1 MILSTVKKYFFS
13 EILYLLN
20 KRIILFI
27 NVLSL
32 FSISNAQESSTLFF
46 MHTLPQSNL
55 TNPAVQI
62 PCKVF
67 VGMPLLSS
75 IHFNYTNSY
84 FSYNDII
91 VHTPDDSLK
100 INVDHFNT
108 KPGTRQDIALELH
121 VSLINFGFLYKN
133 YYFNFNLSDKVDAG
147 IVYPTNWA
155 RLILKG
161 NKDFIGQ
168 TMDLGN
174 TAVSATYYREWAF
187 GVSKIIN
194 DKLTLGAKVKLLFGK
209 GNIST
214 SRSDLNLYTA
224 DPVYYLTGASDAKI
238 NASPLLI
245 NLDPTGK
252 INSIDIP
259 NSKNPLA
266 LILNSRNKGL
276 AFDFGTIFKYNERIT
291 LSGSILDLGFIRWVY
306 YPVEVS
312 NRNSFTYRG
321 VTNFLSIRSF
331 ENIKQ
336 MLDSIQTVFNF
347 QTNTAS
353 YTTFLSPKIY
363 LGGTYDITRNLN
375 AGLLSRSIL
384 YNGKFQSSL
393 TASINARY
401 KNYLAAT
408 ISWSYMNNTI
418 NNIGGGLSL
427 RSPNFGFYIIS
438 DNVYGAFKYKSARLI
453 NIRFGF
459 NFLFGCASCDRLVEK
474 PSNKKGCAIYREAE
488 NKKQR
493 FLLWKKKMK
502 KNDKK

>member
-1 MILSTVKKYFFS
+1 MH
-13 EILYLLN
+13 
-20 KRIILFI
+20 
-27 NVLSL
+27 
-32 FSISNAQESSTLFF
+32 SI
-46 MHTLPQSNL
+46 PQSNL

-75 IHFNYTNSY
+75 IHFNYANSY

-91 VHTPDDSLK
+91 VHTPDDSLR

-108 KPGTRQDIALELH
+108 KPGTRQDLAIELH
-121 VSLINFGFLYKN
+121 ISLINFGFLYKN

-147 IVYPTNWA
+147 FVYPTNWA

-161 NKDFIGQ
+161 NRDFIGQ
-168 TMDLGN
+168 TMDLGR
-174 TAVSATYYREWAF
+174 AGVSATYYREWAF

-194 DKLTLGAKVKLLFGK
+194 YRLTLGAKAKLLFGK

-214 SRSDLNLYTA
+214 SRSDLSLYTA
-224 DPVYYLTGASDAKI
+224 NPGYYLTATSDAMI
-238 NASPLLI
+238 NASPLLL
-245 NLDPTGK
+245 NMSPTGI
-252 INSIDIP
+252 INSISVP
-259 NSKNPLA
+259 NSGDPLA
-266 LILNSRNKGL
+266 LIMNSRNKGL

-291 LSGSILDLGFIRWVY
+291 LSGSLLDLGFIRWVY
-306 YPVEVS
+306 SPVEVS

-321 VTNFLSIRSF
+321 VTNFLAIRSF
-331 ENIKQ
+331 QSIQQ
-336 MLDSIQTVFNF
+336 MLDSAQTVFTF
-347 QTNTAS
+347 QTTVAS
-353 YTTFLSPKIY
+353 YTTFLSPKMY
-363 LGGTYDITRNLN
+363 LGGTYDITRNIN

-384 YNGKFQSSL
+384 YNGKFQSSV

-401 KNYLAAT
+401 ENYLAAT
-408 ISWSYMNNTI
+408 VSWSYMNNTI

-427 RSPNFGFYIIS
+427 RSPNFGFYITS

-459 NFLFGCASCDRLVEK
+459 NFLFGCESCDRMVEK
-474 PSNKKGCAIYREAE
+474 PVSGKGCAIYRDAE
-488 NKKQR
+488 CKKLR

-502 KNDKK
+502 KNEKK